1 MFGDET
7 RQPVRFNTPMGGR
20 RMRPVQCGVMLLTAV
35 IVCGLLTASSV
46 WAEEKPVYGG
56 IMKVAIQ
63 GDPPSLDMHQEGT
76 FLVMIPFGNVYNTL
90 IKYHPHNHNDIV
102 PDLAESWS
110 RSPDNLTYTFTLRK
124 GVTFH
129 DGTDFTSADAKASW
143 DKIVDPPKGVA
154 SNRKKIYSMIKRV
167 EAPDPYT
174 VVFHLHAPSAA
185 FIPLMALP
193 YNFIFSKARLD
204 QDPNWYKNNAMGTGP
219 FMLKEL
225 VRGSYL
231 EMERNPHYWK
241 KGLPYLDGIKYFMI
255 RDLSARAKSVRTGR
269 THVELR
275 GFPPAEVEAMQKQMG
290 DKLVV
295 RYPRVN
301 IQWGVDFNHTR
312 KPFDDVRVR
321 RALSLAIDR
330 YDMAKVLE
338 PLTGLGIVGGLLHPD
353 SKFALPLEELQQYPG
368 FGKDHQANIAEA
380 KRLLA
385 EAGYPNGFKT
395 QLSNRAIKLPYID
408 FGVYVVTAWKK
419 IGVEAEHFL
428 EESSAWFKSIR
439 SHNFPVRVDPSGG
452 ASKDPDYQL
461 RTYITGG
468 DGNYGVISD
477 RVVDELY
484 KQQQGELDEEKRIA
498 LVRDLQRRM
507 LKEMLW
513 MPGLW
518 WKRIETR
525 SALIK
530 NYEPMHTHHM
540 NRRMEDVWLAK
551 E

>member
-1 MFGDET
+1 
-7 RQPVRFNTPMGGR
+7 VFN
-20 RMRPVQCGVMLLTAV
+20 L
-35 IVCGLLTASSV
+35 
-46 WAEEKPVYGG
+46 
-56 IMKVAIQ
+56 
-63 GDPPSLDMHQEGT
+63 
-76 FLVMIPFGNVYNTL
+76 
-90 IKYHPHNHNDIV
+90 ND
-102 PDLAESWS
+102 
-110 RSPDNLTYTFTLRK
+110 
-124 GVTFH
+124 
-129 DGTDFTSADAKASW
+129 
-143 DKIVDPPKGVA
+143 
-154 SNRKKIYSMIKRV
+154 
-167 EAPDPYT
+167 
-174 VVFHLHAPSAA
+174 PSAA

-193 YNFIFSKARLD
+193 YNFIYSKARLD
-204 QDPNWYKNNAMGTGP
+204 QDINWYKLNAMGTGP
-219 FMLKEL
+219 FMLKNM
-225 VRGSYL
+225 VRGSFI
-231 EMERNPHYWK
+231 EMERNPNYWK

-275 GFPPAEVEAMQKQMG
+275 GFPPAEVEAMKKQMG
-290 DKLVV
+290 DNLVV

-301 IQWGVDFNHTR
+301 IQWGVDFNHKV

-321 RALSLAIDR
+321 KALSLALDR

-338 PLTGLGIVGGLLHPD
+338 PLTSLGIVGGIMHPD
-353 SKFALPLEELQQYPG
+353 SKFALPMEELQTYPG

-419 IGVEAEHFL
+419 IGVDAEHVL

-439 SHNFPVRVDPSGG
+439 SQNFAVRVDPSGG

-468 DGNYGVISD
+468 DGNYGLISD
-477 RVVDELY
+477 PVVDELY
-484 KQQQGELDEEKRIA
+484 KKQQVELDEEKRIA
-498 LVRDLQRRM
+498 LVHDLQRRM
-507 LKEMLW
+507 LDQMLW
-513 MPGLW
+513 VPGLW
-518 WKRIETR
+518 WKRIEAR

>member
-1 MFGDET
+1 MM
-7 RQPVRFNTPMGGR
+7 QHVKR
-20 RMRPVQCGVMLLTAV
+20 RVLCLSAV
-35 IVCGLLTASSV
+35 ILMAV
-46 WAEEKPVYGG
+46 WMVSPSLAEEKPVYGG
-56 IMKVAIQ
+56 IMNVAIQ

-90 IKYHPHNHNDIV
+90 IKFHPHNHDDIV
-102 PDLAESWS
+102 ADLAESWS
-110 RSPDNLTYTFTLRK
+110 SSEDGMTYTFKLRK
-124 GVTFH
+124 GVKFH
-129 DGTDFTSADAKASW
+129 DGADFTSADAKASW
-143 DKIVDPPKGVA
+143 DKICFPPKGVA
-154 SNRKKIYSMIKRV
+154 SNRKKTYSMVKSV

-174 VVFHLHAPSAA
+174 VVFHLHYPAAA

-204 QDPNWYKNNAMGTGP
+204 QDINWYKKNAMGTGP
-219 FMLKEL
+219 FMLKKL
-225 VRGSYL
+225 VRGSHI
-231 EMERNPHYWK
+231 EMERNPNYWK
-241 KGLPYLDGIKYFMI
+241 PGLPYLDGIKYFMMK
-255 RDLSARAKSVRTGR
+255 DLSARAKSVRSGR

-275 GFPPAEVEAMQKQMG
+275 GFPPAEVEAMKKQMG

-301 IQWGVDFNHTR
+301 IQWGVDFNHTAE
-312 KPFDDVRVR
+312 PFTDVRVR
-321 RALSLAIDR
+321 KALSLAIDR
-330 YDMAKVLE
+330 YEMAKVLE
-338 PLTGLGIVGGLLHPD
+338 PLTGLNIVGGLMHPD
-353 SKFALPLEELQQYPG
+353 SKFALPQEELQKYPG
-368 FGKDHQANIAEA
+368 FGKDHKANIAEA

-408 FGVYVVTAWKK
+408 FGVYLTTAWKK
-419 IGVEAEHFL
+419 IGVEAEHHL
-428 EESSAWFKSIR
+428 EESSTWLSSIR
-439 SHNFPVRVDPSGG
+439 NNQFVVRVDPSGG

-468 DGNYGVISD
+468 DGNYGLISD
-477 RVVDELY
+477 PVVDDLY
-484 KQQQGELDEEKRIA
+484 QKQQVELDEEKRIA
-498 LVRDLQRRM
+498 LVQDMQRRI
-507 LKEMLW
+507 LGEMLW

-518 WKRIETR
+518 WTRIETR